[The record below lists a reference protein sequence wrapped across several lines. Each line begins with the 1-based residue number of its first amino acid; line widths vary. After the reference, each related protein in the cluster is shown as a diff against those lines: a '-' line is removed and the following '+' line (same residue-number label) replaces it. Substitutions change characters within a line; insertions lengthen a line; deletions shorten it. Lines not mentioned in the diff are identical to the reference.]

1 MQKKIYVAGMFD
13 DDTAAKVGDAVKVVS
28 GVTNVVANASKAQ
41 VLVDFDEGVES
52 AANALDKSL
61 NASADTIQKQVKKAC
76 TLISTVKI
84 PEQ

>member
-41 VLVDFDEGVES
+41 VLVDFDEGVAGIEDAINKAIS
-52 AANALDKSL
+52 STGVDVLD
-61 NASADTIQKQVKKAC
+61 
-76 TLISTVKI
+76 
-84 PEQ
+84 

>member
-41 VLVDFDEGVES
+41 VLVDFDEGVAGIEDAINKAIS
-52 AANALDKSL
+52 STGVDILD
-61 NASADTIQKQVKKAC
+61 
-76 TLISTVKI
+76 
-84 PEQ
+84 

>member
-41 VLVDFDEGVES
+41 VLIDFDEGVAGIEDAINKAIS
-52 AANALDKSL
+52 STGVDVLD
-61 NASADTIQKQVKKAC
+61 
-76 TLISTVKI
+76 
-84 PEQ
+84 

>member
-41 VLVDFDEGVES
+41 VLVDFDEGVAGIEDAINKAIS
-52 AANALDKSL
+52 STDVDVLD
-61 NASADTIQKQVKKAC
+61 
-76 TLISTVKI
+76 
-84 PEQ
+84 

>member
-41 VLVDFDEGVES
+41 VLVDFDEGVAGIED
-52 AANALDKSL
+52 AINKALS
-61 NASADTIQKQVKKAC
+61 
-76 TLISTVKI
+76 STGVDVLD
-84 PEQ
+84 